1 MIDKLKVYGIRFTTS
16 GSGGGRYFLGGMAIF
31 GRVASFGGGGSL
43 FSDFTSSHKKIDVN
57 FGGSL
62 LWELYGGL
70 EMNHPLWPVLLSHS
84 VCIVSDVL
92 KLF

>member
-1 MIDKLKVYGIRFTTS
+1 MVTTFGGDRFFRQ
-16 GSGGGRYFLGGMAIF
+16 GCFFR
-31 GRVASFGGGGSL
+31 GGGSL

-62 LWELYGGL
+62 LWELYGSL

-84 VCIVSDVL
+84 VCIC
-92 KLF
+92 K